1 MVDYLSISEKEERIA
16 TLCNPRNFPPLDYV
30 VKLADSIKI
39 NSEIDLR
46 DRALIAF
53 TLSSGMRDKAIATLP
68 LGCLDEQNLKID
80 QNPRKGV
87 ETKFSKH
94 IPSILFNFNDNLLAY
109 IIEWVKHLKSKG
121 FGSQDPLFPRSK
133 TEQGENNLS
142 FEEAKEVEPVY
153 WQGTGRIREI
163 FKRRSS
169 EAGLPYFPP
178 HTFRHLAVDLA
189 LRHCKTGDQI
199 KAISQNFGHEH
210 IATTLS
216 AYANYD
222 PQRLSEILK
231 NIDFSGKPKE
241 TLEEKVEELLKK
253 LNKA

>member
-1 MVDYLSISEKEERIA
+1 
-16 TLCNPRNFPPLDYV
+16 
-30 VKLADSIKI
+30 
-39 NSEIDLR
+39 
-46 DRALIAF
+46 
-53 TLSSGMRDKAIATLP
+53 
-68 LGCLDEQNLKID
+68 
-80 QNPRKGV
+80 
-87 ETKFSKH
+87 
-94 IPSILFNFNDNLLAY
+94 
-109 IIEWVKHLKSKG
+109 
-121 FGSQDPLFPRSK
+121 
-133 TEQGENNLS
+133 
-142 FEEAKEVEPVY
+142 
-153 WQGTGRIREI
+153 
-163 FKRRSS
+163 
-169 EAGLPYFPP
+169 
-178 HTFRHLAVDLA
+178 LA